1 MSGLERV
8 KVSISRGRKTVFNL
22 SIRSWTDPRTA
33 AALVEDHL
41 VPDGYRV
48 AVFFNPRLAAM
59 PQPTTLLDAC
69 RLMQQA
75 LAEVDGVATLANH
88 FGHAFSEGR
97 RPSGA
102 RLCLF
107 YKLAAPP
114 AGHVP
119 APAASA
125 ALPAPAA
132 PAAAAA
138 PQAAAGCAVTAGPTA
153 EVAVSG
159 LCACKVLDAR
169 RSWFPGVTPC
179 STQA

>member
-1 MSGLERV
+1 MSALERV

-48 AVFFNPRLAAM
+48 AFFFNPRLAAM
-59 PQPTTLLDAC
+59 PHPTTLLDAC
-69 RLMQQA
+69 RLMQRA
-75 LAEVDGVATLANH
+75 LVEVDGVATLANH

-102 RLCLF
+102 RLRLF

-119 APAASA
+119 APAATA
-125 ALPAPAA
+125 AVPAPAA

-138 PQAAAGCAVTAGPTA
+138 PQAAAGCAVSAGPTTKL
-153 EVAVSG
+153 AVSG
-159 LCACKVLDAR
+159 LCACLLLDAR
-169 RSWFPGVTPC
+169 RCNFPGVTTC
-179 STQA
+179 FTQA